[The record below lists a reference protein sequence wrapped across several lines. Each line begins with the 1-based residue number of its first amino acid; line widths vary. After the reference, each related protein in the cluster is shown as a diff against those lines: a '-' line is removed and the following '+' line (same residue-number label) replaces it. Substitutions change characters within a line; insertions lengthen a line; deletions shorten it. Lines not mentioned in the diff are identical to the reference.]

1 MKALDES
8 VGKNLGD
15 GILLSGGLDTSILA
29 YLASKRTKLTAFT
42 AALQNAKASDIEYA
56 TLMANRLGLKH
67 LIHYIDPK
75 ELHDA
80 IRVVIRIMDSFDP
93 MEIRNSATIYACLKY
108 AKENGASAVLTG
120 DGCDELFIGY
130 SFLHGLR
137 NDELNLA
144 LQKLWSAMHFSSVRL
159 AEFLSMEVKL
169 PYLDPKFK
177 KFAKK
182 LDHTLKVRSGN
193 GQTWGKWILRKA
205 FEKVLPPEVIWRVKT
220 PIEFGSG
227 TNMLIS
233 FFSSTISDSEFNE
246 KRDKYI
252 EEDKVTIRD
261 KEHLFYYEIYRS
273 IVGVPRPTDFEGKIC
288 HFCNSTASSASTYC
302 KRCGGYPI

>member
-1 MKALDES
+1 
-8 VGKNLGD
+8 
-15 GILLSGGLDTSILA
+15 
-29 YLASKRTKLTAFT
+29 
-42 AALQNAKASDIEYA
+42 
-56 TLMANRLGLKH
+56 
-67 LIHYIDPK
+67 
-75 ELHDA
+75 
-80 IRVVIRIMDSFDP
+80 
-93 MEIRNSATIYACLKY
+93 
-108 AKENGASAVLTG
+108 
-120 DGCDELFIGY
+120 
-130 SFLHGLR
+130 
-137 NDELNLA
+137 
-144 LQKLWSAMHFSSVRL
+144 MHFSSVRL